1 MIFLVG
7 ISEATDLINM
17 YNSGMMDAQT
27 AMQMLSDISGKQP
40 VSSESGGGGGG
51 GDAKGPARKRSLE
64 PPIEASSDDDDDDDD
79 DDEGK
84 PPPVGS
90 YIVPRLILKHIIL
103 DPSKQYRIH
112 HLR

>member
-1 MIFLVG
+1 
-7 ISEATDLINM
+7 M

-40 VSSESGGGGGG
+40 VSSESGGGGG
-51 GDAKGPARKRSLE
+51 DAKGPARKRSLE
-64 PPIEASSDDDDDDDD
+64 PPIEASSDDDDD

>member
-40 VSSESGGGGGG
+40 VSSESGGGGG
-51 GDAKGPARKRSLE
+51 DAKGPARKRSLE
-64 PPIEASSDDDDDDDD
+64 PPIEASSDDDDD

>member
-51 GDAKGPARKRSLE
+51 DAKGPARKRSLE
-64 PPIEASSDDDDDDDD
+64 PPIEASSDDDDD